1 MKTKSISKEKY
12 GLFFVMPFLVLMVVF
27 RLYPSLHTFYLSTFT
42 GDYFTGVQFSGLAN
56 YERLLSDTV
65 FYQSVFNTVL
75 IWVMNIIP
83 RIAIALFFA
92 YILSKDPPPIR
103 GKNFF
108 MGVFYLPNLIT
119 AASVGALFAILLDW
133 QTGPLNMWLMEF
145 GIIQDKIYWLNSP
158 FWTRSFVA
166 LIIGWMWFGYATIL
180 LVAGMGTISQD
191 LYDCAYIEGAN
202 HSQMFLKITL
212 PLVRPTL
219 TYIIVTSFIGGM
231 QNFDIP
237 KVLTD
242 GFGSPDKSILT
253 IVMNLY
259 NHSFH
264 YFNITYGATI
274 SVGLFVLILVIS
286 IMFFRVI
293 YKSEEE

>member
-1 MKTKSISKEKY
+1 
-12 GLFFVMPFLVLMVVF
+12 
-27 RLYPSLHTFYLSTFT
+27 
-42 GDYFTGVQFSGLAN
+42 
-56 YERLLSDTV
+56 
-65 FYQSVFNTVL
+65 
-75 IWVMNIIP
+75 
-83 RIAIALFFA
+83 
-92 YILSKDPPPIR
+92 
-103 GKNFF
+103 
-108 MGVFYLPNLIT
+108 
-119 AASVGALFAILLDW
+119 
-133 QTGPLNMWLMEF
+133 
-145 GIIQDKIYWLNSP
+145 
-158 FWTRSFVA
+158 
-166 LIIGWMWFGYATIL
+166 
-180 LVAGMGTISQD
+180 VAGMGTISQD